1 MTTTTSAEGPVSDE
15 QLASAFAEH
24 RPYLHAMA
32 DRMLGSHAD
41 ADDAVQEAWVRLA
54 RTGGD
59 RIAELRAWLTTVT
72 ARICLDML
80 RTRGVRGE
88 QPLEISMSMP
98 LGSPEG
104 DASADPEKEALLA
117 ESVSLALY
125 IVMDALTPA
134 ERVAFV
140 LHDVFDVPFG
150 SVAAVLG
157 RSTDATKM
165 LASRARGRVRLSEPD
180 VPVGA
185 GGQAGR
191 EVIDAFFAAARQ
203 GDIDALLGVLAPDV
217 ELQAVGPAGRAVVR
231 GAANVAARASVGAA
245 LARAGARMHPAVLDG
260 LPGVLIVVDGRPVTV
275 FAFMVDDGKVKA
287 IKTMA
292 DPARLAALV
301 RPWAG

>member
-1 MTTTTSAEGPVSDE
+1 
-15 QLASAFAEH
+15 
-24 RPYLHAMA
+24 
-32 DRMLGSHAD
+32 
-41 ADDAVQEAWVRLA
+41 
-54 RTGGD
+54 
-59 RIAELRAWLTTVT
+59 
-72 ARICLDML
+72 
-80 RTRGVRGE
+80 VRGE
-88 QPLEISMSMP
+88 QPLEISLSMP
-98 LGSPEG
+98 LSMEG
-104 DASADPEKEALLA
+104 DASADPEREALLA

-157 RSTDATKM
+157 RSADAAKM
-165 LASRARGRVRLSEPD
+165 LASRARGRVRLSEPG

-185 GGQAGR
+185 AGQADR

-217 ELQAVGPAGRAVVR
+217 ELQAAGPAGRAVVR
-231 GAANVAARASVGAA
+231 GAASVAARASAGAA
-245 LARAGARMHPAVLDG
+245 LARAGARLHPAVLDG

-275 FAFMVDDGKVKA
+275 FAFVVGDGKVKA

-301 RPWAG
+301 PPWAG